1 MHGTE
6 LAMAKKIRRRS
17 SAPKLKEQKAKQS
30 SKTEKNKDDAPSIE
44 EREAQA
50 KKIKDVVPKVYS
62 HRTGIDR
69 LNSLTDYTEEL
80 KPNRL
85 ETLIARFYTST
96 EEELNAISKD
106 PQATILERT
115 LLQMFKE
122 SMDSKN
128 KSKNMISKYLHS
140 RIAGMPKKEIIFSG
154 NVNQNLQY
162 QTKKVPD
169 IDSMDKDQRKA
180 FREALESVSALPLKE
195 IKVDTDDE

>member
-1 MHGTE
+1 
-6 LAMAKKIRRRS
+6 MAKKIRRRR
-17 SAPKLKEQKAKQS
+17 SAPTSKSQKPKQ
-30 SKTEKNKDDAPSIE
+30 TEIPTIE
-44 EREAQA
+44 EREEQA
-50 KKIKDVVPKVYS
+50 NKIKDVVPRVYR

-69 LNSLTDYTEEL
+69 LNSLKDYTEEL

-96 EEELNAISKD
+96 DEELKAIAKD
-106 PQATILERT
+106 PQATVLEKT

-122 SMDSKN
+122 SMDTKN

-140 RIAGMPKKEIIFSG
+140 RLAGAPKKEIIFSG

-169 IDSMDKDQRKA
+169 IDSMDKDQRRA
-180 FREALESVSALPLKE
+180 FREALESVSTLPLKE
-195 IKVDTDDE
+195 IKVDTEDE